1 MASPNPSQSLVI
13 LLHGVGSNGQNM
25 EMLADALRP
34 ALPNTTFIS
43 PDAPFPGGNGAGRQW
58 FSIAGVTEANRPQ
71 RIADARLD
79 FDRLIGR
86 LIEEHGFE
94 NRLDRVVLLGFSQG
108 AMMLLDAI
116 ATGRWPVAAG
126 TAFSG
131 RLASLPPHSP
141 SPNTRILLLHGSADP
156 VVPSIELER
165 AEAALKAAGSLV
177 ESKLFPGLGHS
188 VSQEGLDLAGAFIA
202 TSLDAT
208 GKIAT

>member
-1 MASPNPSQSLVI
+1 MASPNQIHSLVI

-34 ALPNTTFIS
+34 ALPNTTFVS
-43 PDAPFPGGNGAGRQW
+43 PDALFPGNGAGRQW

-71 RIADARLD
+71 RIADVRSE
-79 FDRLIGR
+79 FDRLIGH
-86 LIEEHGFE
+86 LIEKHGFE

-108 AMMLLDAI
+108 SMMLLDAI

-126 TAFSG
+126 IAFSG
-131 RLASLPPHSP
+131 RLASLPPLSP
-141 SPNTRILLLHGSADP
+141 SPDTRILLLHGSADP

-165 AEAALKAAGSLV
+165 AEAALKAAGSVV
-177 ESKLFPGLGHS
+177 EAKLFPGLGHS
-188 VSQEGLDLAGAFIA
+188 VSQEGLDLAQAFIA

-208 GKIAT
+208 GEITK